1 MNAHGDTDM
10 NDDLLLYSARN
21 AAHIALIF
29 ILPVAIFYGTII
41 CCAHS
46 STIFKTSLD
55 TVRNSVQK
63 RVLNVEVVS
72 RLFRNVVHRWP
83 DSLKVK
89 RHRKRRKFRK
99 SGWRRCK
106 CRKSCKKKK
115 RRNQRISRDS
125 NNVLHCDMCKKQ
137 VDYLVQ
143 CEKCYTWYCGL
154 CSKVPEKAIE
164 LFEDGNG
171 CHWFCLT
178 CNAIAMNAIH
188 NCNCNH
194 KINNAESIKQPEAV
208 PPQPEAVPPQPE
220 AAPLQPEAA
229 PLQPEVALHQPEAAP
244 PQPEAA
250 PAALVLNTS
259 NSVNPPE
266 PSTSDSTIP
275 NEQRSQSSITLA
287 SATENQSVTSN
298 ENTQSNSNSMSVQQN
313 HVHSHSTSAIY
324 HGHPSIRES
333 EQFILVLPVAIYHRS
348 LPVRDT
354 DCELDEAHL
363 CYGNQKGKCD
373 VLQAVNDEMPTCHWQ
388 NTCGLHQLYYSEN

>member
-46 STIFKTSLD
+46 SAIFKTSLD

-63 RVLNVEVVS
+63 RVPNVEKVVS

-89 RHRKRRKFRK
+89 RHRKRCKFKR
-99 SGWRRCK
+99 SGWRKCK
-106 CRKSCKKKK
+106 CRKGCKKKK
-115 RRNQRISRDS
+115 RRNQKISRDS
-125 NNVLHCDMCKKQ
+125 NSVLHCDKCKIQ

-143 CEKCYTWYCGL
+143 CEKCYIWYCGL
-154 CSKVPEKAIE
+154 CSKVPERAIE

-171 CHWFCLT
+171 CHWFCQT
-178 CNAIAMNAIH
+178 CNAIAMNAVH

-194 KINNAESIKQPEAV
+194 KINNAENIK
-208 PPQPEAVPPQPE
+208 
-220 AAPLQPEAA
+220 
-229 PLQPEVALHQPEAAP
+229 QPEAAP

-250 PAALVLNTS
+250 PPQPEAALPQPEAAPPQPEAALPQPEAAPPQPEAALVLNTS

-266 PSTSDSTIP
+266 PSTSDSTSP

-287 SATENQSVTSN
+287 SATENQSITSN
-298 ENTQSNSNSMSVQQN
+298 ENTQSNSNNTSVQQN
-313 HVHSHSTSAIY
+313 HVHSHSTSAIC

-333 EQFILVLPVAIYHRS
+333 EQFILVLPVAVHHES

-354 DCELDEAHL
+354 DCELDEVHL

-373 VLQAVNDEMPTCHWQ
+373 VLQAVKDETPSHHWQ